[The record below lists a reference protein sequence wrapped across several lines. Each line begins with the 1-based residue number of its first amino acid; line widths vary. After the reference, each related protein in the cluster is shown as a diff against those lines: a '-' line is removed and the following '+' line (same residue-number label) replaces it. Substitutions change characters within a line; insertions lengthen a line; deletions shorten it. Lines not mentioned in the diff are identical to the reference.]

1 MGAKRKQISGRVNSR
16 MRMLH
21 PCLMTLQ
28 RQPNPSLQGTIKVTS
43 NNLLSTGLE
52 ILFSSSRKVL
62 DMHGKRQLSSD
73 QYRDTGGVHIR
84 VASSSADFIIQLEG
98 RRLIKTYTLTTD
110 TSTKNTHVPRG

>member
-1 MGAKRKQISGRVNSR
+1 
-16 MRMLH
+16 
-21 PCLMTLQ
+21 
-28 RQPNPSLQGTIKVTS
+28 
-43 NNLLSTGLE
+43 
-52 ILFSSSRKVL
+52 
-62 DMHGKRQLSSD
+62 MHGKRQLSSD